1 MDLETENIIPASRMS
16 ELSYKPIKWRNTT
29 DPKIAYLVLFI
40 RPSSS
45 PLKAISCTYSYR
57 VDFELIAWW

>member
-1 MDLETENIIPASRMS
+1 MDLETQNIIPASGMS
-16 ELSYKPIKWRNTT
+16 ELSHKPIKWRNT
-29 DPKIAYLVLFI
+29 DPKIGYLVLFI